1 MVGVVVVRHLPSSQE
16 KSTTSEILGK
26 YFLRT
31 IVPRKYMRKISAV
44 GLFCCDKFEET
55 PRQKV
60 IDLSK
65 FKNFYF
71 NGGGGEN
78 LAKIK
83 NFLKCL
89 VYCAPR

>member
-1 MVGVVVVRHLPSSQE
+1 
-16 KSTTSEILGK
+16 
-26 YFLRT
+26 
-31 IVPRKYMRKISAV
+31 MRKFSAV

-55 PRQKV
+55 PKQEV
-60 IDLSK
+60 IDLSM

-83 NFLKCL
+83 NF
-89 VYCAPR
+89 